1 MQQSLLCE
9 HKSARESPRAW
20 MGCSIPQSGYN
31 GGNLPLGQ
39 AFRAQL
45 FRLAKTQRGRHP
57 SFLHKLSQA
66 ILLTLTP
73 SKHQLLTIMQC
84 ISPGFNAFADGS
96 AIFSFAASWHQDQH
110 PTPHPSHPGNTST
123 MQPSATGVRLKV
135 RCRPR

>member
-1 MQQSLLCE
+1 
-9 HKSARESPRAW
+9 

-84 ISPGFNAFADGS
+84 ISAGFNVFADGS
-96 AIFSFAASWHQDQH
+96 VIFSFAASGSASNT
-110 PTPHPSHPGNTST
+110 TPVASRDHFNDAAKCNRS
-123 MQPSATGVRLKV
+123 
-135 RCRPR
+135 